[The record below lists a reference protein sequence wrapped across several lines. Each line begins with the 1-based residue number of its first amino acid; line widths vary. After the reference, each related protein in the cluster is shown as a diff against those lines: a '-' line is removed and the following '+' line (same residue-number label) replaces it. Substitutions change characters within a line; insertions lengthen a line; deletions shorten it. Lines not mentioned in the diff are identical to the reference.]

1 MYGYPPLASLAGLG
15 QHTLQ
20 ELYKGDPKLL
30 HEVERLV
37 DLQHENRG
45 GSTDGEME
53 RIFTEVI
60 PAHHDRIERLRKLLP
75 LPPAAFAVAG
85 VDFA

>member
-1 MYGYPPLASLAGLG
+1 M
-15 QHTLQ
+15 
-20 ELYKGDPKLL
+20 
-30 HEVERLV
+30 